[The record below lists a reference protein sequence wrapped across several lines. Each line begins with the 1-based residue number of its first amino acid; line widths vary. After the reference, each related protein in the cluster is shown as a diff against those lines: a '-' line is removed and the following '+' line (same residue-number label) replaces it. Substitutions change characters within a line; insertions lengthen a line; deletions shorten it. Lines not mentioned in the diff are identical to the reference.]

1 LIVNQNVPIAALSK
15 QSPVE
20 PNETR
25 NPASEA
31 VLRPPAEPELRAAV
45 RVMDQPVRI
54 GRAAAERHDE
64 GVDDESGVLA
74 CGARRR
80 ADHPLTGALIETAD

>member
-1 LIVNQNVPIAALSK
+1 
-15 QSPVE
+15 
-20 PNETR
+20 
-25 NPASEA
+25 
-31 VLRPPAEPELRAAV
+31 
-45 RVMDQPVRI
+45 MDQPVRI

-64 GVDDESGVLA
+64 GVDDEFGVLA